1 MILSLDILTVL
12 LLLVIIVQDFRY
24 REISWV
30 LLPLLFLTFGSKAVL
45 SQSLLE
51 AGIMSLKNLG
61 FLAIQ
66 FLALFTF
73 YFIKERKSVSL
84 INYKIGLGD
93 VLFFIAICPAF
104 SLLNFLFYYL
114 IGIFSTLAG
123 YLIFR
128 LFNKSSSSEVPLAGC
143 LSFIMMLF
151 IFLQY
156 LNNNFDM
163 YNDDLITG
171 FLISWKP

>member
-1 MILSLDILTVL
+1 MKLAFDIPAIIL
-12 LLLVIIVQDFRY
+12 LLIIIVQDFRH
-24 REISWV
+24 RKISWV
-30 LLPLLFLTFGSKAVL
+30 LLPLLFLAFASKAVL
-45 SQSLLE
+45 SQGFTE
-51 AGIMSLKNLG
+51 AGIISLKNLG
-61 FLAIQ
+61 FLGIQ

-93 VLFFIAICPAF
+93 VLFFIAICPAM

-114 IGIFSTLAG
+114 IGIISTLVG
-123 YLIFR
+123 HLVFR
-128 LFNKSSSSEVPLAGC
+128 FFTKNSSSEVPLAGC

-163 YNDDLITG
+163 YNDEFLIE
-171 FLISWKP
+171 FLISWKQ